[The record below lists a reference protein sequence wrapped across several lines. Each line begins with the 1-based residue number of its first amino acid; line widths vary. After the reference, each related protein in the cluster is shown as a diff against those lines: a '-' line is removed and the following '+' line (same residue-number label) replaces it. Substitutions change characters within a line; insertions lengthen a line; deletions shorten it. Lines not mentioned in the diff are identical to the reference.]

1 MLGAKSA
8 NDLGEPPTSCE
19 LCPRLVGF
27 RAKMRAANPDWH
39 NAPVP
44 AFGGA
49 DARLL
54 IVGLA
59 PGRQGANRTGRPFTG
74 DVAGRLL
81 FPTLIKFGF
90 ATGTYGEDPG
100 DGLALVGTRITN
112 AVRCLPPDNKPSG
125 GEAATCRRF
134 LAAEIAGLQNLR
146 TILALGRIAHHS
158 VVAAMGLRQTQFPF
172 AHGATHKI
180 AGPIEGELELTD
192 SYHCSQYNVNTGRLT
207 AEMFE
212 AVFAELRQRL
222 VHPSV

>member
-1 MLGAKSA
+1 MNLLA
-8 NDLGEPPTSCE
+8 EPPASCD

-90 ATGTYGEDPG
+90 AGGTYREDPS
-100 DGLALVGTRITN
+100 DGLALIGTRITN

-125 GEAATCRRF
+125 GEATTCRTF
-134 LAAEIAGLQNLR
+134 LTAEIAGLQNLW
-146 TILALGRIAHHS
+146 TILALGRIAHNS
-158 VVAAMGLRQTQFPF
+158 VVAALGLRQTRFPF
-172 AHGATHKI
+172 AHGATHTI
-180 AGPIEGELELTD
+180 AKTTGGGLALTD

-207 AEMFE
+207 PGMFE
-212 AVFAELRQRL
+212 AVFADLRERL
-222 VHPSV
+222 VHPSG

>member
-1 MLGAKSA
+1 MLEAKSVNHLA
-8 NDLGEPPTSCE
+8 EPPASCD

-90 ATGTYGEDPG
+90 ARGTYREDPS
-100 DGLALVGTRITN
+100 DGLALIGARITN
-112 AVRCLPPDNKPSG
+112 AVRCLPPDNKPRG
-125 GEAATCRRF
+125 GEATTCRTF
-134 LAAEIAGLQNLR
+134 LAAEIAGLQDLR
-146 TILALGRIAHHS
+146 AILALGRIAHNS
-158 VVAAMGLRQTQFPF
+158 VVAALGLRQTRFPF
-172 AHGATHKI
+172 GHGASHTITKTV
-180 AGPIEGELELTD
+180 GGGLVLTD

-207 AEMFE
+207 PEMFE
-212 AVFAELRQRL
+212 AVFAELRERL